1 MEIINDLIGHGH
13 DLNALQMSVRGIIV
27 FFVALL
33 LIRFTGMRVFG
44 IRNAFDTCIIIML
57 GSILSRAI
65 TGSYPFIPTLT
76 AAIVLMVIH
85 KIIATLSIGNSR
97 LSDIVK
103 GTHISL
109 YKNGILNEKNL
120 RKCGMSYSDIL
131 EEVRMILHQHS
142 LSDIHEIFMERTGK
156 ISVIE
161 KKKSIEV
168 ATISEENEKS

>member
-1 MEIINDLIGHGH
+1 MQLINDLIGRGH
-13 DLNALQMSVRGIIV
+13 DLNALQMGIRGILV
-27 FFVALL
+27 FFIALL

-65 TGSYPFIPTLT
+65 TGSTPFIPTLT

-85 KIIATLSIGNSR
+85 KIIATLSIGNSH
-97 LSDIVK
+97 LSDMVK

-109 YKNGILNEKNL
+109 YKEGILNEKNL
-120 RKCGMSYSDIL
+120 RKCGMSYSDIM
-131 EEVRMILHQHS
+131 EEIRILLHQNS
-142 LSDIHEIFMERTGK
+142 LTDINEIFMERTGK

-161 KKKSIEV
+161 KSKSVKAEKPPE
-168 ATISEENEKS
+168 AKTI